1 MELAALEEAVDRL
14 VDCDPA
20 SLGDADSVLCL
31 LRQVQRLE
39 AVTTGAVGA
48 FEASGDW
55 KESGARTA
63 ASFLAVRSRLP
74 QKRCASRVGRARR
87 LADLPRTKEA
97 WRGGELSVDHVDCL
111 LAARN
116 RRTCQVFDRDEE
128 VLVGMAT
135 SLRFDQ
141 FLAALRH
148 WEYLADPDGTE
159 EGAERRRCR
168 RDVQLVQGFSGEW
181 FGRIHLDPV
190 TGAIVTGELARIEQ
204 ALFEA
209 DWAEARER
217 LVAAGETREPTVDD
231 LARTGA
237 ERRAAALG
245 EMAIRSA
252 ACPDG
257 ARRPAPLFTVLVG
270 YETLHGRMV
279 ELANGTVV
287 TPGSLLRYL
296 EGADIERAVFSG
308 DGRVEVGPTHRFF
321 TGALRRALELRD
333 RECAHH
339 YCQER
344 YERCQAD
351 HIHEFSKGGTTTQ
364 ENGRMLCP
372 FHNRLRNQRRR
383 E

>member
-1 MELAALEEAVDRL
+1 MDLGALETAIDQL

-20 SLGDADSVLCL
+20 SLGDAASVLSL

-39 AVTTGAVGA
+39 AVATGAVGA
-48 FEASGDW
+48 FDASGDW
-55 KESGARTA
+55 KASGARTA
-63 ASFLAVRSRLP
+63 ATFLAVESRLP
-74 QKRCASRVGRARR
+74 RTRCSARVGRARR
-87 LADLPRTKEA
+87 LSELPLTGEA
-97 WRGGELSVDHVDCL
+97 WRAGELSVDHVGCL
-111 LAARN
+111 LTARN
-116 RRTCQVFDRDEE
+116 RRTCQIFDRDEA
-128 VLVGMAT
+128 VLVDAAT
-135 SLRFDQ
+135 SLRFDE
-141 FLAALRH
+141 FLRVLRH

-159 EGAERRRCR
+159 EAAERRRCR

-181 FGRIHLDPV
+181 FGKIHLDPV
-190 TGAIVTGELARIEQ
+190 TGAIVAEELARLEQ
-204 ALFEA
+204 SLFEA
-209 DWAEARER
+209 DWREAEDR
-217 LVAAGETREPTVDD
+217 LAASGEAREPTVAD

-237 ERRAAALG
+237 ERRALALV
-245 EMAIRSA
+245 EMAARSA

-287 TPGSLLRYL
+287 TPGSLLPYL
-296 EGADIERAVFSG
+296 EGADIERAVFAG

-321 TGALRRALELRD
+321 TGATRRALELRD
-333 RECAHH
+333 RECAHR
-339 YCQER
+339 YCDER

-351 HIHEFSKGGTTTQ
+351 HIREFAKGGPTVQ